1 MAQKTVQPKTGR
13 SSRFSIALLAALIFA
28 VVLMLDNM
36 QSNLHHAQ
44 AEQEIYAS
52 RLAVLREEN
61 EKLRQAITHSDDPK
75 LIEDIARNDLG
86 MISPGEKIFRFQN

>member
-1 MAQKTVQPKTGR
+1 MARKAAQPKTGR
-13 SSRFSIALLAALIFA
+13 SSKFAIVLLAALILA
-28 VVLMLDNM
+28 VGLMLDSMNT
-36 QSNLHHAQ
+36 SLHYAQ

-61 EKLRQAITHSDDPK
+61 DKLRQAITNSDDPD

-86 MISPGEKIFRFQN
+86 MAFHGEKIFRFQN